1 MATKLNLEE
10 QDQLDALKHF
20 WSQFGGLISAVL
32 TVVLLA
38 LAGWNG
44 YHFWQNRQA
53 AQASAMFDEVER
65 AVASSELELAQRA
78 FNDMKERY
86 ASTSYTPQA
95 GLLVAKLA
103 IDSGKDDASATAGAA
118 LQWVADNA
126 SDEGV
131 RAVAA
136 LRLSA
141 LMVDA
146 KQYEQA
152 QKTLESIHAEA
163 FSALVQDRLGDVYA
177 LQSKTAE
184 AKAAYLKAFAAMD
197 AASEYRRLVKVK
209 LNALGV
215 EPPARPERADAARI
229 AAAAQPGGGPHAC
242 TAVGLLRS

>member
-1 MATKLNLEE
+1 MATNLNLEE

-20 WSQFGGLISAVL
+20 WSRFGNAISAVL
-32 TVVLLA
+32 LLVVLA

-44 YHFWQNRQA
+44 YRYWQARQA

-65 AVASSELELAQRA
+65 AAGASDLVLAQRA
-78 FNDMKERY
+78 FDDMKQRF
-86 ASTSYTPQA
+86 AATSYAPQA

-103 IDSGKDDASATAGAA
+103 VDGGKEDAAATATAA

-126 SDEGV
+126 SDDGY

-141 LMVDA
+141 LMVEG

-152 QKTLESIHAEA
+152 HKVLESVRADA
-163 FSALVQDRLGDVYA
+163 FIGLAQDRLGDLYV
-177 LQSKTAE
+177 LQNKPAE
-184 AKAAYLKAFAAMD
+184 AKAAYLKAFSAMD
-197 AASEYRRLVKVK
+197 ADSEYRRLIKIK

-215 EPPARPERADAARI
+215 EPPAPAGA
-229 AAAAQPGGGPHAC
+229 G
-242 TAVGLLRS
+242 

>member
-1 MATKLNLEE
+1 MATNLNLEE

-32 TVVLLA
+32 LVVLLA

-44 YHFWQNRQA
+44 YRFWQGRQA

-65 AVASSELELAQRA
+65 AVATSELDLAQRA
-78 FNDMKERY
+78 FSDMKERF
-86 ASTSYTPQA
+86 ASTSYAPQA

-103 IDSGKDDASATAGAA
+103 IDSGKEDAAATASAA

-126 SDEGV
+126 SDEGM

-141 LMVDA
+141 LMIDA

-152 QKTLESIHAEA
+152 HKTLQSVHAEA
-163 FSALVQDRLGDVYA
+163 FSALVQDRLGDLYVQ
-177 LQSKTAE
+177 QSKTE
-184 AKAAYLKAFAAMD
+184 DAKAAYLKAFAGMD
-197 AASEYRRLVKVK
+197 AGSEYRRLIKIK

-215 EPPARPERADAARI
+215 EPPAPAGA
-229 AAAAQPGGGPHAC
+229 G
-242 TAVGLLRS
+242 

>member
-1 MATKLNLEE
+1 MATNLNLEE

-20 WSQFGGLISAVL
+20 WSRFGGVISAVL
-32 TVVLLA
+32 LVVLLA

-44 YHFWQNRQA
+44 YRYWQVRQA

-65 AVASSELELAQRA
+65 AAGTSDLVLAQRA
-78 FNDMKERY
+78 FDDMKQRY
-86 ASTSYTPQA
+86 ATTSYTPQA

-103 IDSGKDDASATAGAA
+103 IEGGKDDAPAVASAA

-126 SDEGV
+126 SDEGY

-136 LRLSA
+136 LRLAA

-146 KQYEQA
+146 QRYEDA
-152 QKTLESIHAEA
+152 KKVLEAVRADA
-163 FSALVQDRLGDVYA
+163 FLGLAQDRLGDLYA
-177 LQSKTAE
+177 MQNQQAE
-184 AKAAYLKAFAAMD
+184 AKAAYLKAFSSME

-215 EPPARPERADAARI
+215 EPPGA
-229 AAAAQPGGGPHAC
+229 PGAG
-242 TAVGLLRS
+242 

>member
-1 MATKLNLEE
+1 MATNLNLEE

-20 WSQFGGLISAVL
+20 WSRFGNAISAVL
-32 TVVLLA
+32 LLVVLA

-44 YHFWQNRQA
+44 YRYWQARQA

-65 AVASSELELAQRA
+65 AAGASDLVLAQRA
-78 FNDMKERY
+78 FDDMKQRF
-86 ASTSYTPQA
+86 ASTSYAPQA

-103 IDSGKDDASATAGAA
+103 IDGGKEDAAATATAA

-126 SDEGV
+126 SDDGY

-141 LMVDA
+141 LMVEG

-152 QKTLESIHAEA
+152 HKVLESVRADA
-163 FSALVQDRLGDVYA
+163 FIGLAQDRLGDLYV
-177 LQSKTAE
+177 LQNKPAE
-184 AKAAYLKAFAAMD
+184 AKAAYLKAFSAMD
-197 AASEYRRLVKVK
+197 ADSEYRRLIKIK

-215 EPPARPERADAARI
+215 EPPAPAGA
-229 AAAAQPGGGPHAC
+229 G
-242 TAVGLLRS
+242 